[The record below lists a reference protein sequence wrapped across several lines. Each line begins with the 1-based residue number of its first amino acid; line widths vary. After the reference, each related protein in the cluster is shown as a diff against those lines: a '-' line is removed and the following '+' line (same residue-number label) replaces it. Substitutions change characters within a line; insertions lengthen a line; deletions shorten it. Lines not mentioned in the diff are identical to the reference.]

1 MSEINIIELIEKNQ
15 ITQLSKTY
23 NNKLLVKVKEIF
35 TESQQKLFISSFY
48 CYLNYCQT
56 NDFSIDLD
64 NIWKWLGFTQKIS
77 AKTVL
82 EKNFKYEID
91 YKILDKEKN
100 KIHGGHNK
108 EKIMLTVKTFK
119 LFCLKAGTK
128 KADEIHDYFIKLEE
142 MLQQTISEECNELKT
157 QLKKI
162 EEINLKDREI
172 QQQKDREKLL
182 LRQFGSKGSIVY
194 IIKVKAFENGQY
206 IVKIGE
212 SRRGIQSRYTEHKT
226 NYKDILLLDCFN
238 VSKSKDFEKMLH
250 THEKIKPNRVNDFL
264 GHEKEVELF
273 LIGKELSYEML
284 IQIINENIINYN
296 DNTMDNIVEKLY
308 NEIDIL
314 KGRLENTCA
323 INGIEPS
330 IANIMMDP
338 NILQKILDNQL
349 QMSKQIQ
356 NLEKTNKEILE
367 KLTKTEIKT
376 TTNFNQT
383 LETIGP
389 YLQKIN
395 PETMTLIKAYESLAE
410 CIKET
415 NFTLK
420 RPSINK
426 AVSEN
431 TIYHGFRW
439 AFVERNEDPT
449 IIKNVLP
456 TKQTRTQNIGYIA
469 KLNNEKTEIVNVYID
484 RKTAAIKNGYQS
496 PSALDNA
503 VAKGTI
509 SNNHYYILYDKC
521 DDDIII
527 NFEEKHGKPLL
538 YKDGVGQYDSNKN
551 RIREFV
557 CKYDCIKQLQIS
569 DKTLAKALDKN
580 IMYNNCYFQCI
591 GQKVSVL

>member
-1 MSEINIIELIEKNQ
+1 MSNIDIVALIESNPLTK
-15 ITQLSKTY
+15 LSSSY
-23 NNKLLVKVKEIF
+23 NNKLLIKIKDRF
-35 TESQQKLFISSFY
+35 TDSQQQLFITSFY
-48 CYLNYCQT
+48 CWLNYHPL
-56 NDFSIDLD
+56 NDFVIDLD
-64 NIWKWLGFTQKIS
+64 NIWKWLGFSQKDAS
-77 AKTVL
+77 KRLL
-82 EKNFKYEID
+82 EKNF
-91 YKILDKEKN
+91 ILDKDYKCFHKKEEQKGR
-100 KIHGGHNK
+100 GGNNK
-108 EKIMLTVKTFK
+108 ETILLNIKTFK
-119 LFCLKAGTK
+119 LFCLKSGTK
-128 KADEIHDYFIKLEE
+128 KAHEIHEYFIKLEE
-142 MLQQTISEECNELKT
+142 MLQDVIQEESQELKF
-157 QLKKI
+157 QLEKI
-162 EEINLKDREI
+162 KETHEIDRKTYLLLE
-172 QQQKDREKLL
+172 REKLL
-182 LRQFGSKGSIVY
+182 LREFSTNVSIVY
-194 IIKVKAFENGQY
+194 IIKVKSFENGQY

-212 SRRGIQSRYTEHKT
+212 SRKGIYGRYTEHKT
-226 NYKDILLLDCFN
+226 NYKDIILLDCFKI
-238 VSKSKDFEKMLH
+238 SKSREFEKFLH
-250 THEKIKPNRVNDFL
+250 RHPTIRPNRVNDFI

-273 LIGKELSYEML
+273 LIGKDLSYDML
-284 IQIINENIINYN
+284 VKIINDNINNYKEENEL
-296 DNTMDNIVEKLY
+296 IVEKLM
-308 NEIDIL
+308 NKIS
-314 KGRLENTCA
+314 ENT
-323 INGIEPS
+323 IS
-330 IANIMMDP
+330 NISTPTEISSD
-338 NILQKILDNQL
+338 ILQKILDNQL

-356 NLEKTNKEILE
+356 NLEKSNREILE

-376 TTNFNQT
+376 TTNFNQP
-383 LETIGP
+383 LETVGP

-496 PSALDNA
+496 PSSLDNA

-521 DDDIII
+521 DDDIIV